1 MLQAIENADIAQ
13 LRHQLRELADR
24 NEITELASRLGLWI
38 DEKHFDEARSI
49 FTEDVAVQT
58 PGGVSHGIALVAEQA
73 RRNHA
78 GYARTQHV
86 ITNILVTLDGDR
98 ATVQANLIAT
108 FVHRADAPEQH
119 FALGGRYQFEAVRTP
134 QGWRLS
140 RMHISPVW
148 SAGSR
153 DGASPAQTAS
163 AATSGN

>member
-1 MLQAIENADIAQ
+1 MLEAIEHVDVAQ
-13 LRHQLRELADR
+13 IRRQLRELADR
-24 NEITELASRLGLWI
+24 NEITELVSRLGLWL
-38 DEKHFDEARSI
+38 DEQRFDEARSI

-58 PGGVSHGIALVAEQA
+58 PGGESQGIALVAEQA

-98 ATVQANLIAT
+98 ATVQANLIVT

-119 FALGGRYQFEAVRTP
+119 FALGERYQFEAVRTP

-140 RMHISPVW
+140 RMHVSPVW

-153 DGASPAQTAS
+153 NAGSPAQTAS
-163 AATSGN
+163 PATSGN